1 MIFDLITYGLLAS
14 IFVVNILRMFVEKP
28 KNALQTNQLPW
39 ERLLRRRSKSNSQ
52 SGDG

>member
-14 IFVVNILRMFVEKP
+14 VFVVNILRMFVEKP

-39 ERLLRRRSKSNSQ
+39 QRLLLRRSKSDSETSNF
-52 SGDG
+52 